1 MRKHAPPSVPS
12 LHIVVGSQTE
22 AEKRYYPAAVAPR
35 ATITA
40 ERVAAFPAT
49 PQADLKFRGG
59 KLIPNLTFTNFYV
72 GGSGA
77 WQQSDITSIDHALA
91 AAMSDRRLNNVMQQY
106 FPTSITC
113 TFRPSTILDGSPPS
127 TVNQSDAE
135 QMITNLYQGGKLQGY
150 DLANTVFNLMLPSGT
165 VLTDDTSGSGGSG
178 GSGGETRG
186 AGDRETKASSL
197 QGLGGYHGEV
207 SVSNATVYYA
217 VGVYSETRSDGS
229 QNGVVAFDQ
238 PWKNVVATFYHE
250 LNEARTDPDTN
261 GTPGWISD
269 PVSDLG
275 GQSVEV
281 GDYPVYEAGNNLSLV
296 FQEIPLADGSGT
308 VPVQFMYSNAV
319 HGPEGPVDSP
329 RALSDGGVTAMGGW
343 GIGATVLSVLGMLAV
358 GGAWLIVGLTSGD
371 KALLLIGAIASGV
384 VALIGGL
391 LDLGDWSSGQAGSRI
406 ALIFAVL
413 ALIAAVV
420 FIAISGV
427 A

>member
-12 LHIVVGSQTE
+12 LHIVVGSQTQ
-22 AEKRYYPAAVAPR
+22 AEQRYYPGAGAQR

-49 PQADLKFRGG
+49 PQADLKYRGG

-72 GGSGA
+72 GGSGS
-77 WQQSDITSIDHALA
+77 WNQSDMTNIDRALA
-91 AAMSDRRLNNVMQQY
+91 AAMSDSRLNNVMRQY
-106 FPTSITC
+106 FTTNITS
-113 TFRPSTILDGSPPS
+113 TFRPSSILDGSKPS
-127 TVNQSDAE
+127 TVSQSDAE
-135 QMITNLYQGGKLQGY
+135 QMITTLFNGGKLQGY

-165 VLTDDTSGSGGSG
+165 VLTDDTSGSGGS
-178 GSGGETRG
+178 SGEKG
-186 AGDRETKASSL
+186 GDRETKASSL

-217 VGVYSETRSDGS
+217 IGAYSENQSNGS

-269 PVSDLG
+269 PISDAG

-281 GDYPVYEAGNNLSLV
+281 GDYPVFEAGNNLSLV
-296 FQEIPLADGSGT
+296 FQEVPLADGSGT
-308 VPVQFMYSNAV
+308 VPVQFMYSDAV
-319 HGPEGPVDSP
+319 HGPEGPLSSP
-329 RALSDGGVTAMGGW
+329 RALAGGVTTMGGW
-343 GIGATVLSVLGMLAV
+343 GIGVTILSVLGMLAV
-358 GGAWLIVGLTSGD
+358 GGVFLFVGLTSGD
-371 KALLLIGAIASGV
+371 KSLLLIGAIASGV
-384 VALIGGL
+384 VALIGGI
-391 LDLGDWSSGQAGSRI
+391 LDIGDWSSGQAGSRV

-413 ALIAAVV
+413 ALIAAIL
-420 FIAISGV
+420 FIAVSGV